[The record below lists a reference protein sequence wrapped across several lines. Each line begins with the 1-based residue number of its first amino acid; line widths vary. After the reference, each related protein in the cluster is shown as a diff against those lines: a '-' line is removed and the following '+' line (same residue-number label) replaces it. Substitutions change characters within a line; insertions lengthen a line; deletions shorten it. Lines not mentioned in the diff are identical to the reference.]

1 VVFLHS
7 TANWPGFAEGAFRKV
22 STVQQYTAIERL
34 PDQRTLLKEEN
45 FIIGSRMHLDCP
57 VLNCLLFRGKD
68 FKGITIKIGPLRVL
82 PRPLG
87 RELKETL
94 ILFGL

>member
-1 VVFLHS
+1 
-7 TANWPGFAEGAFRKV
+7 
-22 STVQQYTAIERL
+22 
-34 PDQRTLLKEEN
+34 
-45 FIIGSRMHLDCP
+45 MHLDCP